1 MCGPTKEFF
10 HTAISCLSTVDPCYK
25 IQLFCGEPGHLVPFC
40 EVDALATG
48 CFKMIGKLLA
58 HIILHGGCGF
68 LGMAPALVNYL
79 KSGSVEESR
88 TLVTATDLPDIELRT
103 LLEEKVCLK
112 LLLYFLY
119 FQNCLALKL
128 FLMLHAC
135 LKIDYLLYFNFR
147 QLVRHLWM
155 LYLMKKRVKSRMP
168 W

>member
-68 LGMAPALVNYL
+68 LGTAPALVNYL

-103 LLEEKVCLK
+103 LLEEKVIGKASLD
-112 LLLYFLY
+112 
-119 FQNCLALKL
+119 ALFDEEKGQIEDAMVKHEL
-128 FLMLHAC
+128 
-135 LKIDYLLYFNFR
+135 IDIPITELN
-147 QLVRHLWM
+147 
-155 LYLMKKRVKSRMP
+155 KEKAI
-168 W
+168 